1 MRKGSSARPSGSQPQ
16 ATSVEREM
24 DPRGADFA
32 GKGGGPITE
41 CVGVVRE
48 GCCVFCCAYLWES
61 SITSVMGNLAR
72 KGVGL
77 GGGEEGSDA
86 LCYNIVRKEL

>member
-1 MRKGSSARPSGSQPQ
+1 
-16 ATSVEREM
+16 M
-24 DPRGADFA
+24 DPRGAGIA
-32 GKGGGPITE
+32 GKGRRPITE

-72 KGVGL
+72 KGVGV

>member
-24 DPRGADFA
+24 DPRGADSA

-41 CVGVVRE
+41 CVRVVRE
-48 GCCVFCCAYLWES
+48 GCCFCCCAYLWES
-61 SITSVMGNLAR
+61 SVTSVLVNLAR
-72 KGVGL
+72 KGVGW
-77 GGGEEGSDA
+77 GVVRSDPMHYA
-86 LCYNIVRKEL
+86 IT